1 MDVLIFG
8 ILRYLTKET
17 CKSDHIIICSFRG
30 WVSWSKYCFL
40 IDYLSFPLGILPQWS
55 RNRATYLLNSRLSPW
70 ENKQTNKHP
79 RSNFAQPFFPKFSCV
94 LQLSQEKLKTLL
106 TLTQFCLGEENGGDK
121 QVLLMIQ
128 RRLAGV
134 RLSVPLKTLSLHV
147 FFFNSFLF
155 LVCPFWSGSGMIF
168 EGTTGV
174 DERIYGFNSKW
185 VRTNSKWI
193 LRNRFF

>member
-17 CKSDHIIICSFRG
+17 CKSDHIIICSFRE
-30 WVSWSKYCFL
+30 WVSWSKYSFL

-55 RNRATYLLNSRLSPW
+55 RSRATYLLTSRLSPW
-70 ENKQTNKHP
+70 ENKQTNKYP
-79 RSNFAQPFFPKFSCV
+79 RPNFAQPFFSKFSCV
-94 LQLSQEKLKTLL
+94 LQSSQEKLKTLL

-134 RLSVPLKTLSLHV
+134 RFSVPLKTLSLHV
-147 FFFNSFLF
+147 FFFNAFLF
-155 LVCPFWSGSGMIF
+155 LVCPFWSGVGYDFRGNYGSGWTYLWF
-168 EGTTGV
+168 
-174 DERIYGFNSKW
+174 
-185 VRTNSKWI
+185 
-193 LRNRFF
+193 

>member
-8 ILRYLTKET
+8 ILRYLTNQT
-17 CKSDHIIICSFRG
+17 CKSAHIIICSFRE

-55 RNRATYLLNSRLSPW
+55 RSRATYLLTSRLSPW
-70 ENKQTNKHP
+70 ENKQTNKQTNKHP
-79 RSNFAQPFFPKFSCV
+79 RPNFAQPFFPKFSCV
-94 LQLSQEKLKTLL
+94 LQSSQEKLKTLL

-134 RLSVPLKTLSLHV
+134 RFSVLLKTLSLHV
-147 FFFNSFLF
+147 FFFNAFLF
-155 LVCPFWSGSGMIF
+155 LVCPFWSGVGYDFRGNYGSGWTYLWF
-168 EGTTGV
+168 
-174 DERIYGFNSKW
+174 
-185 VRTNSKWI
+185 
-193 LRNRFF
+193 

>member
-17 CKSDHIIICSFRG
+17 CKSDHIIICSFRE

-55 RNRATYLLNSRLSPW
+55 RSRATYLLTSRLSPW

-79 RSNFAQPFFPKFSCV
+79 RPNFAQPFFPKFSCV
-94 LQLSQEKLKTLL
+94 LQSSQEKLKTLL

-134 RLSVPLKTLSLHV
+134 RFSVLLKTLSLHV
-147 FFFNSFLF
+147 IFLTLFFSLCAHFGLE
-155 LVCPFWSGSGMIF
+155 SGMIF

>member
-17 CKSDHIIICSFRG
+17 CKSDHIIICSFRE

-55 RNRATYLLNSRLSPW
+55 LSRATYLLNSRLSPW

-79 RSNFAQPFFPKFSCV
+79 RPNFVQPFFPKFSCV
-94 LQLSQEKLKTLL
+94 LQSSQEKLKTLL

-128 RRLAGV
+128 RRPAGV
-134 RLSVPLKTLSLHV
+134 RFSVLLKTLSLHV
-147 FFFNSFLF
+147 FFFNAFLF
-155 LVCPFWSGSGMIF
+155 LVYPFWSGVGYDFRGNYGSGWTYLWF
-168 EGTTGV
+168 
-174 DERIYGFNSKW
+174 
-185 VRTNSKWI
+185 
-193 LRNRFF
+193 